1 MQDKAKVEEL
11 LKALKEQA
19 TTEIEVALI
28 NEFEQQIKKTFGEIW
43 RDIKGHEGNYQI
55 SNYGRVKSFKGRKP
69 RILSTCKDS
78 KGYPKVTFTE
88 NGKMKTYL
96 IHVLVARA
104 FIPNPNNLPV
114 VHHKDSNP
122 KNNHVDNLEWVTY
135 KKNSEYAYMSGRWK
149 PPYKRKNCA
158 K

>member
-19 TTEIEVALI
+19 TTEFEVAFI
-28 NEFEQQIKKTFGEIW
+28 NDFEQQIKKALGEIW
-43 RDIKGHEGNYQI
+43 RDIEGHEGNYQI

-78 KGYPKVTFTE
+78 KGYPKATFAE
-88 NGKMKTYL
+88 NGKAKTYL
-96 IHVLVARA
+96 IHILVARA
-104 FIPNPNNLPV
+104 FIPNPDNLPV

-122 KNNHVDNLEWVTY
+122 KNNRADNLQWVTY
-135 KKNSEYAYMSGRWK
+135 KQNLQYAYDSGRKK
-149 PPYKRKNCA
+149 PSSSRK
-158 K
+158 KHS